1 VTDVLVQLL
10 PLAVVIAVNPL
21 PIIAIVLIMQVGRG
35 RLMGSAFV
43 GAWIVALLALGG
55 AAIAIANQ
63 TDLYGSGS
71 ASPVARVIRGA
82 VGVMLVVLA
91 ARKWTG
97 RPRSGDDAKTP
108 AGWMTVHPSTPAKSA
123 RLGALLA
130 AGNPKNIA
138 VTLAAA
144 AAVAEAGLPVGREV
158 VALSAFVLLSTA
170 GVATP
175 LVATLVL
182 GPRGDQVLAGW
193 GRWLARH
200 NATVMAVVLL
210 VIGLLLVAGAL
221 TG

>member
-97 RPRSGDDAKTP
+97 RPRSGD
-108 AGWMTVHPSTPAKSA
+108 
-123 RLGALLA
+123 A
-130 AGNPKNIA
+130 A
-138 VTLAAA
+138 
-144 AAVAEAGLPVGREV
+144 
-158 VALSAFVLLSTA
+158 
-170 GVATP
+170 
-175 LVATLVL
+175 
-182 GPRGDQVLAGW
+182 
-193 GRWLARH
+193 
-200 NATVMAVVLL
+200 
-210 VIGLLLVAGAL
+210 
-221 TG
+221 